1 MIFKKFWNFFRLQVE
16 QLTWLSLIVAVI
28 FHIVSTWIGLYWAGE
43 SALYGDD
50 YFYYY
55 VVTTSTV
62 GYGDLSP
69 STLFGKIIVAVFQIP
84 LGLVLFGAFVGKLAQ
99 VITNVLR
106 LRMTGNKN
114 YSSYES
120 HIIIFGWTD
129 SRTRKIIEC
138 ILGDKNREQRRIL
151 LCVTDDIEHPAA
163 DIEYVDFA
171 RLQTF
176 TDKADLNRIAIEHA
190 DKVIIDGQD
199 DNDTFTTAL
208 RVSKLVSSDCH
219 ISAFFHD
226 EVKAEMLREYAQ
238 NVECNTAR
246 IPELLVR
253 SMQDPGAS
261 RIHEELLSTLTG
273 QTQFSLQI
281 PSGTLSN
288 PIAFSKLFA
297 AFKERYDVMLLGVA
311 QTRTGVDMEINPPG
325 SFKVENGA
333 YLHYI
338 AKERILNES
347 VDWSVF

>member
-1 MIFKKFWNFFRLQVE
+1 MMLKRFWNFFRLQIE
-16 QLTWLSLIVAVI
+16 QLTWFSLILAVL
-28 FHIVSTWIGLYWAGE
+28 FHFSMTWGGLYLAE
-43 SALYGDD
+43 EPALFGNN

-69 STLFGKIIVAVFQIP
+69 STPLGKFIVAVFQIP
-84 LGLVLFGAFVGKLAQ
+84 LGLVLFGAFIGKLAQ

-106 LRMTGNKN
+106 LRMTGNKSYAS
-114 YSSYES
+114 YSA
-120 HIIIFGWTD
+120 HIVIFGWTEA
-129 SRTRKIIEC
+129 RTRKIIEY
-138 ILGDKNREQRRIL
+138 ILGDKNRESRRIL
-151 LCVTDDIEHPAA
+151 LCVTEDIEHPIAE
-163 DIEYVDFA
+163 IETVDFA

-176 TDKADLNRIAIEHA
+176 TDKADLSRIAIQHA
-190 DKVIIDGQD
+190 DKVIIDGRD

-208 RVSKLVSSDCH
+208 RVSKLVSQDCH

-226 EVKAEMLREYAQ
+226 DVKAEMLREYAT

-261 RIHEELLSTLTG
+261 RIHEQLLSTLSG

-281 PSGTLSN
+281 PANALPHSVN
-288 PIAFSKLFA
+288 FSELFKY
-297 AFKERYDVMLLGVA
+297 FKDTHDVMLLGVA
-311 QTRTGVDMEINPPG
+311 TTRTGNDMEVNP
-325 SFKVENGA
+325 SKVFKVESGMF
-333 YLHYI
+333 LHYI
-338 AKERILNES
+338 ASERIKNEA

>member
-1 MIFKKFWNFFRLQVE
+1 MFFKKVWNFVRWQVE
-16 QLTWLSLIVAVI
+16 QLTWLSLVFAVA
-28 FHIVSTWIGLYWAGE
+28 FHFCATWCALFLAGE
-43 SALYGDD
+43 VDLSNNN

-69 STLFGKIIVAVFQIP
+69 SSTSGKLIVALFQIP
-84 LGLVLFGAFVGKLAQ
+84 LGLVLFGAFIGKLAQ
-99 VITNVLR
+99 VLTNILR

-114 YSSYES
+114 YSNYSG
-120 HIIIFGWTD
+120 HIVIFGWTTA
-129 SRTRKIIEC
+129 RTRKIIEY
-138 ILGDKNREQRRIL
+138 ILGDKNRENRQIL
-151 LCVTDDIEHPAA
+151 LCVTEEMEHPIA
-163 DIEYVDFA
+163 DVENVDFA

-176 TDKADLNRIAIEHA
+176 TDKADLSRIAIHRA

-208 RVSKLVSSDCH
+208 RVSKLVSANCH

-226 EVKAEMLREYAQ
+226 EVKADMLREYAQ

-273 QTQFSLQI
+273 QTQFSFQI
-281 PSGTLSN
+281 PESSLNSSVE
-288 PIAFSKLFA
+288 FSVLYTH
-297 AFKERYDVMLLGVA
+297 FKETYDVMLLGVA
-311 QTRTGVDMEINPPG
+311 KSRTGIDMQINPP
-325 SFKVENGA
+325 SNFAVENGD

-338 AKERILNES
+338 AKERIRSHLI
-347 VDWSVF
+347 DWERF